1 MAGYAPPTDSMDFV
15 EDKSKVFHQALNDA
29 IFVTNAYRK
38 SLHQNSITFE
48 SDSLWPENSGYSIYL
63 DYARSCYCLM
73 YGHRELR
80 LPVDLVYGLPRD
92 ARL

>member
-63 DYARSCYCLM
+63 DYDSILLLLDVWTQRAPAT
-73 YGHRELR
+73 G
-80 LPVDLVYGLPRD
+80 
-92 ARL
+92 